1 MAHAELEKVA
11 LTRIANETFWPGTL
25 AGSRKSPV
33 ARAGVSEQFACCVTG
48 ATSSHPTPRARAEG
62 WTVNHEKVQQFV
74 SQRAPRYRPILSRI
88 SEAQLNIDPEI
99 SDKELDLALHRHF
112 ASIESELLAE
122 GHDLMAENPSETIDE
137 YTLKLEAYLF
147 SGPLHL
153 R

>member
-1 MAHAELEKVA
+1 VPAPSSTW
-11 LTRIANETFWPGTL
+11 LTLFDGVVGPVDSSGSLTSQMETS
-25 AGSRKSPV
+25 AGD
-33 ARAGVSEQFACCVTG
+33 
-48 ATSSHPTPRARAEG
+48 HPS
-62 WTVNHEKVQQFV
+62 VNHEKVQQFV

-147 SGPLHL
+147 SGPYTYVDFAVRAASRFDENRGWYGLF
-153 R
+153 RI